1 MTLCEKCSEYM
12 PRFCDGMYFCKIC
25 GEKSFVA
32 NINEPIKM
40 LKEPCSKC
48 AQEKGICQKCGCD
61 LKTEE

>member
-1 MTLCEKCSEYM
+1 M